1 MNANGFSVAEQT
13 RNWNGFINFDTIPS
27 TCQKISLKVI
37 LRPLSFV
44 SPTINWYIY
53 PERHRF
59 MNFILNAWLCF
70 PLCLIDQAKIA

>member
-37 LRPLSFV
+37 LRA
-44 SPTINWYIY
+44 TK
-53 PERHRF
+53 
-59 MNFILNAWLCF
+59 LCSSHNQLVNL
-70 PLCLIDQAKIA
+70 P